1 MIVSPRL
8 TTFIIQSSSSHRQ
21 RPTRA
26 AVKQPYLQM
35 TNTLKPQ
42 QDFPFNDPIG
52 ACVPHGKFCI
62 PATGSGPLNGLTF
75 AVKDIFDVAGH
86 PTGAGNP
93 TWLATHPIAAHTS
106 PLVEQLLAAGATM
119 TGKVITDEL
128 AYSLN
133 GDNMHYG
140 TPVNVNAPGRVPGG
154 SSSGSVAAVAAKLC
168 DFALGSDTGGST
180 RVPASYC
187 GVWGLR
193 TSHALLSR
201 QHVVPLHT
209 SFDTLTWFAHQPEI
223 FTRVGE
229 VLLPASHFTPK
240 RILKP
245 DALWHL
251 ASEDFL
257 EPLQKV
263 LEAAQSMLGVN
274 AQTMSFTR
282 AHETLEQWRQAYVA
296 MGAAEAW
303 ALHGDW
309 IREHQPT
316 FSGPITT
323 RWAQAQ
329 TVTAEQAQAAQ
340 HTVAEIRAHVRAILA
355 DDAIAIV
362 PSAAGLAPLLN
373 ESGDAIDQLRMRTM
387 HITCVAGISGV
398 CQVSITFKN
407 SAGVPVGVSLMGPA
421 GSDLALIRLATALS
435 RALAA

>member
-1 MIVSPRL
+1 MTNANL
-8 TTFIIQSSSSHRQ
+8 TTF
-21 RPTRA
+21 
-26 AVKQPYLQM
+26 
-35 TNTLKPQ
+35 PQ
-42 QDFPFNDPIG
+42 NDPVN
-52 ACVPHGKFCI
+52 ACVPHGKFSL
-62 PATGSGPLNGLTF
+62 PATGSGVLDGLTF
-75 AVKDIFDVAGH
+75 AVKDIFDIAGH

-93 TWLATHPIAAHTS
+93 TWLATHPIPTYTS

-193 TSHALLSR
+193 TTHDLLSR
-201 QHVVPLHT
+201 AHVVPLHT
-209 SFDTLTWFAHQPEI
+209 SFDTLTWFAHDPAT

-229 VLLPASHFTPK
+229 VLLPATSFVP
-240 RILKP
+240 RRLLKP
-245 DALWHL
+245 AALWKL
-251 ASEDFL
+251 ASEDFS
-257 EPLQKV
+257 EPLQKI
-263 LEAAQSMLGVN
+263 LEAAQSMLGLK

-282 AHETLEQWRQAYVA
+282 ETETLEQWRQAYVTL
-296 MGAAEAW
+296 GAAEAW
-303 ALHGDW
+303 GLHGDW
-309 IREHQPT
+309 ITEHQPT
-316 FSGPITT
+316 FSAPISA
-323 RWAQAQ
+323 RWSQAKA
-329 TVTAEQAQAAQ
+329 VSAEQAQAAQ
-340 HTVAEIRAHVRAILA
+340 NKVAEIRAHVRAMLS

-373 ESGDAIDQLRMRTM
+373 ESGEAIDLLRMRTM
-387 HITCVAGISGV
+387 HLTCVAGISGV
-398 CQVSITFKN
+398 CQVSIPFKN

-435 RALAA
+435 KILTA

>member
-1 MIVSPRL
+1 MTKKTAS
-8 TTFIIQSSSSHRQ
+8 TF
-21 RPTRA
+21 PT
-26 AVKQPYLQM
+26 Y
-35 TNTLKPQ
+35 
-42 QDFPFNDPIG
+42 DPIH
-52 ACVPHGKFCI
+52 ACVPHGQFSM
-62 PATGSGPLNGLTF
+62 PATGSGLLNGLTF
-75 AVKDIFDVAGH
+75 AVKDIFDIAGH

-93 TWLATHPIAAHTS
+93 TWLATHPVATHTS
-106 PLVEQLLAAGATM
+106 PLIEQLLAAGATM

-193 TSHALLSR
+193 TTHELLSR
-201 QHVVPLHT
+201 KHVVPLHT
-209 SFDTLTWFAHQPEI
+209 SFDTLTWFAHNPAT
-223 FTRVGE
+223 FTHVGQ
-229 VLLPASHFTPK
+229 VLLPASNFVPK
-240 RILKP
+240 RLLKP
-245 DALWHL
+245 QALWQL
-251 ASEDFL
+251 ASEDFAV
-257 EPLQKV
+257 PLQQV
-263 LEAAQSMLGVN
+263 LDAAQAMLGVT
-274 AQTMSFTR
+274 AETMSFTR
-282 AHETLEQWRQAYVA
+282 DIETLEQWRQAYVA

-303 ALHGDW
+303 ALHGAW
-309 IREHQPT
+309 ILKHQPK
-316 FSGPITT
+316 FSAPITM

-329 TVTAEQAQAAQ
+329 TVTVEQAQAAQ
-340 HTVAEIRAHVRAILA
+340 NTVAEIRAHVRAVLS

-373 ESGDAIDQLRMRTM
+373 ESGDSVDQLRMRTM

-398 CQVSITFKN
+398 CQVSIPLKN

-421 GSDLALIRLATALS
+421 SSDLALIRLATALS
-435 RALAA
+435 NTLPA

>member
-1 MIVSPRL
+1 
-8 TTFIIQSSSSHRQ
+8 
-21 RPTRA
+21 
-26 AVKQPYLQM
+26 M
-35 TNTLKPQ
+35 TNSLKPQ

-52 ACVPHGKFCI
+52 ACVPHGKFCV
-62 PATGSGPLNGLTF
+62 PATGTGSLDGLTF
-75 AVKDIFDVAGH
+75 AVKDIFDVAGY

-93 TWLATHPIAAHTS
+93 TWLTTHPVATHTS

-133 GDNMHYG
+133 GDNIHYG
-140 TPVNVNAPGRVPGG
+140 TPVNENAPGRVPGG

-193 TSHALLSR
+193 TSHDLLSR

-209 SFDTLTWFAHQPEI
+209 SFDTLTWFAHDPNT

-229 VLLPASHFTPK
+229 VLLPASAFVPK
-240 RILKP
+240 RLLKP
-245 DALWHL
+245 LALWQL
-251 ASEDFL
+251 ASEDFWT
-257 EPLQKV
+257 PLRQV
-263 LEAAQSMLGVN
+263 LEATEHLLGVH
-274 AQTMSFTR
+274 AETMSFTR
-282 AHETLEQWRQAYVA
+282 DHETLEQWRQAYVT

-303 ALHGDW
+303 ALHGAW
-309 IREHQPT
+309 ILKHQPT
-316 FSGPITT
+316 FSAPIAT

-329 TVTAEQAQAAQ
+329 TVTAEQAQSAQ
-340 HTVAEIRAHVRAILA
+340 NTVAEIRAHVRAIIG

-373 ESGDAIDQLRMRTM
+373 ESGDTVDQLRMRTM

-398 CQVSITFKN
+398 CQVSIPFKN
-407 SAGVPVGVSLMGPA
+407 SAGVPVGVSLMGPS

-435 RALAA
+435 SALTA

>member
-1 MIVSPRL
+1 M
-8 TTFIIQSSSSHRQ
+8 TQQSL
-21 RPTRA
+21 P
-26 AVKQPYLQM
+26 M
-35 TNTLKPQ
+35 TNTLTPQ
-42 QDFPFNDPIG
+42 QDFPFNDPVK
-52 ACVPHGKFCI
+52 ACVPHGRFCI
-62 PATGSGPLNGLTF
+62 PATGSGSLNGLTF

-93 TWLATHPIAAHTS
+93 TWLATHPVAAHTS

-154 SSSGSVAAVAAKLC
+154 SSSGSVAVVAAKLC

-193 TSHALLSR
+193 TSHDLLSR

-209 SFDTLTWFAHQPEI
+209 SFDTLTWFAHQPDT

-229 VLLPASHFTPK
+229 VLLPASNFEPK

-251 ASEDFL
+251 ASEDFV

-263 LEAAQSMLGVN
+263 LDAAQSMLGVP

-309 IREHQPT
+309 IREHQPI

-340 HTVAEIRAHVRAILA
+340 QTVAEIRAHVRAILA

-398 CQVSITFKN
+398 CQVSIPFKN

-435 RALAA
+435 RTLSA

>member
-1 MIVSPRL
+1 MTPKIIS
-8 TTFIIQSSSSHRQ
+8 TFPI
-21 RPTRA
+21 
-26 AVKQPYLQM
+26 
-35 TNTLKPQ
+35 
-42 QDFPFNDPIG
+42 DDPIN
-52 ACVPHGKFCI
+52 ACVPHGKFSL
-62 PATGSGPLNGLTF
+62 PATGSGLLNGLTF
-75 AVKDIFDVAGH
+75 AVKDIFDITGH

-93 TWLATHPIAAHTS
+93 TWLATHPLATHTS

-154 SSSGSVAAVAAKLC
+154 SSSGSVAAVAAQLC

-193 TSHALLSR
+193 TTHDLLSR
-201 QHVVPLHT
+201 AHVVPLHT
-209 SFDTLTWFAHQPEI
+209 SFDTLTWFAHDADT
-223 FTRVGE
+223 FKRVGQ
-229 VLLPASHFTPK
+229 VLLPATYFVPK
-240 RILKP
+240 RLLKP
-245 DALWHL
+245 QALWNL
-251 ASEDFL
+251 ASEDFS
-257 EPLQKV
+257 EPLHKV
-263 LEAAQSMLGVN
+263 LDAAQSLLGLS

-282 AHETLEQWRQAYVA
+282 DTESLEQWRQAYVI

-303 ALHGDW
+303 ALHGAW

-316 FSGPITT
+316 FSAPISA
-323 RWAQAQ
+323 RWSQAQA
-329 TVTAEQAQAAQ
+329 VSAEQAHAAQ
-340 HTVAEIRAHVRAILA
+340 DKVTEIRAHIRGILG

-373 ESGDAIDQLRMRTM
+373 ESGEAIDLLRMRTM
-387 HITCVAGISGV
+387 HLTCIAGISGM
-398 CQVSITFKN
+398 CQVSIPFKN
-407 SAGVPVGVSLMGPA
+407 NEGVPVGVSLIGPA

-435 RALAA
+435 KILPD

>member
-1 MIVSPRL
+1 MTKKTAS
-8 TTFIIQSSSSHRQ
+8 TF
-21 RPTRA
+21 PT
-26 AVKQPYLQM
+26 Y
-35 TNTLKPQ
+35 
-42 QDFPFNDPIG
+42 DPIH
-52 ACVPHGKFCI
+52 ACVPHGQFSM
-62 PATGSGPLNGLTF
+62 PATGSGLLNSLTF
-75 AVKDIFDVAGH
+75 AVKDIFDIAGH

-93 TWLATHPIAAHTS
+93 TWLATHPVATHTS
-106 PLVEQLLAAGATM
+106 PLIEQLLAAGATM

-193 TSHALLSR
+193 TTHDLLSR
-201 QHVVPLHT
+201 KHVVPLHT
-209 SFDTLTWFAHQPEI
+209 SFDTLTWFAHHPDT

-229 VLLPASHFTPK
+229 VLLPASHFVPK
-240 RILKP
+240 RLLKP
-245 DALWHL
+245 QALWQL
-251 ASEDFL
+251 ASEDFAV
-257 EPLQKV
+257 PLQQV
-263 LEAAQSMLGVN
+263 LDSAQAMLGVT
-274 AQTMSFTR
+274 AETMSFTR
-282 AHETLEQWRQAYVA
+282 DTETLEQWRQAYVT

-303 ALHGDW
+303 ALHGAW
-309 IREHQPT
+309 ILEHQPT
-316 FSGPITT
+316 FSAPISA
-323 RWAQAQ
+323 RWVQAQ
-329 TVTAEQAQAAQ
+329 TVTVEHAQAAQ
-340 HTVAEIRAHVRAILA
+340 HTVTEIRAHVRAVLS

-373 ESGDAIDQLRMRTM
+373 ESGDSVDQLRMRTM

-398 CQVSITFKN
+398 CQVSIPLKN

-435 RALAA
+435 NNLPA

>member
-1 MIVSPRL
+1 
-8 TTFIIQSSSSHRQ
+8 
-21 RPTRA
+21 
-26 AVKQPYLQM
+26 M
-35 TNTLKPQ
+35 TNVKSPPK
-42 QDFPFNDPIG
+42 DFPLNDPVG
-52 ACVPHGKFCI
+52 ACVPHGKFCL
-62 PATGSGPLNGLTF
+62 PATGSGPLDGLTF

-93 TWLATHPIAAHTS
+93 TWLATHPVATHTS

-193 TSHALLSR
+193 TTHDLLSR
-201 QHVVPLHT
+201 EHVVPLHT
-209 SFDTLTWFAHQPEI
+209 SFDTLTWFAHNPNT

-229 VLLPASHFTPK
+229 VLLPATSFTPK
-240 RILKP
+240 RLLKP
-245 DALWHL
+245 QTVWSL
-251 ASEDFL
+251 ASDDFSA
-257 EPLQKV
+257 PLQQV
-263 LEAAQSMLGVN
+263 LDAAQTLLNVQ
-274 AQTMSFTR
+274 AETMSFTR
-282 AHETLEQWRQAYVA
+282 DTETLEQWRQAYVT

-309 IREHQPT
+309 ILAHSPT
-316 FSGPITT
+316 FSAPIAG
-323 RWAQAQ
+323 RWSQAKA
-329 TVTAEQAQAAQ
+329 VTPEQAQLAQ
-340 HTVAEIRAHVRAILA
+340 QKVADIRAHVRGILA

-362 PSAAGLAPLLN
+362 PSAAGLAPLQN
-373 ESGDAIDQLRMRTM
+373 ETGEAVDQLRMRTM
-387 HITCVAGISGV
+387 HITCIAGISGV
-398 CQVSITFKN
+398 CQVSIPFKN
-407 SAGVPVGVSLMGPA
+407 AAGVPVGVSLIGPA
-421 GSDLALIRLATALS
+421 GSDLALIRLATAL
-435 RALAA
+435 AKTLET

>member
-1 MIVSPRL
+1 MTKKTAS
-8 TTFIIQSSSSHRQ
+8 TF
-21 RPTRA
+21 PT
-26 AVKQPYLQM
+26 Y
-35 TNTLKPQ
+35 
-42 QDFPFNDPIG
+42 DPIH
-52 ACVPHGKFCI
+52 ACVPHGQFSM
-62 PATGSGPLNGLTF
+62 PATGSGLLSGLTF
-75 AVKDIFDVAGH
+75 AVKDIFDIAGH

-93 TWLATHPIAAHTS
+93 TWLATHPVATHTS
-106 PLVEQLLAAGATM
+106 PLIEQLLAAGATM

-140 TPVNVNAPGRVPGG
+140 TPVNVNASGRVPGG

-193 TSHALLSR
+193 TTHELLSR
-201 QHVVPLHT
+201 KHVVPLHT
-209 SFDTLTWFAHQPEI
+209 SFDTLTWFAHNPAT
-223 FTRVGE
+223 FTHVGQ
-229 VLLPASHFTPK
+229 VLLPASNFVPK
-240 RILKP
+240 RLLKP
-245 DALWHL
+245 QALWQL
-251 ASEDFL
+251 ASEDFAV
-257 EPLQKV
+257 PLQQV
-263 LEAAQSMLGVN
+263 LDAAQAMLGVT
-274 AQTMSFTR
+274 AETMSFTR
-282 AHETLEQWRQAYVA
+282 DTETLEQWRQAYVA

-303 ALHGDW
+303 ALHGAW
-309 IREHQPT
+309 ILKHQPT
-316 FSGPITT
+316 FSAPITT

-329 TVTAEQAQAAQ
+329 TVTVEQAQAAQ
-340 HTVAEIRAHVRAILA
+340 NTVAEIRAHVRAVLS

-373 ESGDAIDQLRMRTM
+373 ESGDSVDQLRMRTM

-398 CQVSITFKN
+398 CQVSIPLKN

-435 RALAA
+435 NNLPA

>member
-1 MIVSPRL
+1 
-8 TTFIIQSSSSHRQ
+8 
-21 RPTRA
+21 
-26 AVKQPYLQM
+26 M

-52 ACVPHGKFCI
+52 ACVPHGKFCV
-62 PATGSGPLNGLTF
+62 PATGLGSLNGLTF

-93 TWLATHPIAAHTS
+93 TWLATHPVATHTS

-133 GDNMHYG
+133 GDNIHYG

-193 TSHALLSR
+193 TSHDLLSR

-209 SFDTLTWFAHQPEI
+209 SFDTLTWFAHDPNT

-229 VLLPASHFTPK
+229 VLLPASTFVPK
-240 RILKP
+240 RLLKP
-245 DALWHL
+245 QALWQL

-257 EPLQKV
+257 APLQQV
-263 LEAAQSMLGVN
+263 LEAAEHLLGVS
-274 AQTMSFTR
+274 AETMSFTR
-282 AHETLEQWRQAYVA
+282 DHETLEQWRQAYVT

-303 ALHGDW
+303 ALHGAW
-309 IREHQPT
+309 ILKQQPT
-316 FSGPITT
+316 FSAPIAT

-340 HTVAEIRAHVRAILA
+340 NTVAEIRAHVRAILG

-373 ESGDAIDQLRMRTM
+373 ESGDAVDQLRMRTM

-398 CQVSITFKN
+398 CQVSIPLKN
-407 SAGVPVGVSLMGPA
+407 SAGVPVGVSLMGPS

-435 RALAA
+435 SALPA

>member
-1 MIVSPRL
+1 MTKKTAS
-8 TTFIIQSSSSHRQ
+8 TF
-21 RPTRA
+21 PT
-26 AVKQPYLQM
+26 Y
-35 TNTLKPQ
+35 
-42 QDFPFNDPIG
+42 DPIH
-52 ACVPHGKFCI
+52 ACVPHGQFSM
-62 PATGSGPLNGLTF
+62 PATGSGLLNGLTF
-75 AVKDIFDVAGH
+75 AVKDIFDIAGH

-93 TWLATHPIAAHTS
+93 TWLATHPVATHTS
-106 PLVEQLLAAGATM
+106 PLIEQLLAAGATM

-140 TPVNVNAPGRVPGG
+140 TPGNVNAPGRVPGG

-193 TSHALLSR
+193 TTHELLSR
-201 QHVVPLHT
+201 KHVVPLHT
-209 SFDTLTWFAHQPEI
+209 SFDTLTWFAHNPAT
-223 FTRVGE
+223 FTHVGQ
-229 VLLPASHFTPK
+229 VLLPASNFVPK
-240 RILKP
+240 RLLKP
-245 DALWHL
+245 QALWQL
-251 ASEDFL
+251 ASEDFAV
-257 EPLQKV
+257 PLQQV
-263 LEAAQSMLGVN
+263 LDAAQAMLGVT
-274 AQTMSFTR
+274 AETMSFTR
-282 AHETLEQWRQAYVA
+282 DTETLEQWRQAYVA

-303 ALHGDW
+303 ALHGAW
-309 IREHQPT
+309 ILKHQPT
-316 FSGPITT
+316 FSAPITT

-329 TVTAEQAQAAQ
+329 TVTVEQAQAAQ
-340 HTVAEIRAHVRAILA
+340 NTVAEIRAHVRAVLS

-373 ESGDAIDQLRMRTM
+373 ESGDSVDQLRMRTM

-398 CQVSITFKN
+398 CQVSIPLKN

-435 RALAA
+435 NNLPA

>member
-1 MIVSPRL
+1 MPINN
-8 TTFIIQSSSSHRQ
+8 
-21 RPTRA
+21 
-26 AVKQPYLQM
+26 M
-35 TNTLKPQ
+35 TQ
-42 QDFPFNDPIG
+42 HDFPQNDPVN
-52 ACVPHGKFCI
+52 ACVPHGKFSL
-62 PATGSGPLNGLTF
+62 PATGSGLLNNLTF

-93 TWLATHPIAAHTS
+93 TWLATHPIPTHSS
-106 PLVEQLLAAGATM
+106 PLLEQLLAAGATL

-140 TPVNVNAPGRVPGG
+140 TPVNVNAPDRVPGG

-193 TSHALLSR
+193 TTHDLLSR
-201 QHVVPLHT
+201 AHVVPLHT
-209 SFDTLTWFAHQPEI
+209 SFDTLTWFAHDPATFI
-223 FTRVGE
+223 CVGE
-229 VLLPASHFTPK
+229 VLLPASTFVPK
-240 RILKP
+240 RLLKP
-245 DALWHL
+245 EALWQL
-251 ASEDFL
+251 ASEDFAA
-257 EPLQKV
+257 PLQKV
-263 LEAAQSMLGVN
+263 LSAAQSMLGVK

-282 AHETLEQWRQAYVA
+282 DTETLEQWRQAYVT

-303 ALHGDW
+303 GLHGAW
-309 IREHQPT
+309 ITEHQPT
-316 FSGPITT
+316 FSAPISA
-323 RWAQAQ
+323 RWSQAKAV
-329 TVTAEQAQAAQ
+329 TVEQAQAAQ
-340 HTVAEIRAHVRAILA
+340 HKVSEIRAHVRAVLS

-373 ESGDAIDQLRMRTM
+373 ESGEAIDHLRMRTM
-387 HITCVAGISGV
+387 HLTCIAGISGV
-398 CQVSITFKN
+398 CQVSIPFKN

-435 RALAA
+435 NALPA

>member
-1 MIVSPRL
+1 LI
-8 TTFIIQSSSSHRQ
+8 
-21 RPTRA
+21 
-26 AVKQPYLQM
+26 
-35 TNTLKPQ
+35 
-42 QDFPFNDPIG
+42 
-52 ACVPHGKFCI
+52 
-62 PATGSGPLNGLTF
+62 
-75 AVKDIFDVAGH
+75 
-86 PTGAGNP
+86 
-93 TWLATHPIAAHTS
+93 
-106 PLVEQLLAAGATM
+106 EQLLAAGATM

-193 TSHALLSR
+193 TTHDLLSR
-201 QHVVPLHT
+201 KHVVPLHT
-209 SFDTLTWFAHQPEI
+209 SFDTLTWFAHHPDT
-223 FTRVGE
+223 FTRVGL
-229 VLLPASHFTPK
+229 VLLPASRFTPK
-240 RILKP
+240 RLLKP
-245 DALWHL
+245 QALWQL
-251 ASEDFL
+251 ASEDFAT
-257 EPLQKV
+257 PLQRV
-263 LEAAQSMLGVN
+263 LDAAEHLLGVT
-274 AQTMSFTR
+274 AETMSFTR
-282 AHETLEQWRQAYVA
+282 DTETLEQWRQAYVT

-303 ALHGDW
+303 ALHGAW
-309 IREHQPT
+309 ILKHQPT
-316 FSGPITT
+316 FSAPITT

-329 TVTAEQAQAAQ
+329 TVTVEQAQAAQ
-340 HTVAEIRAHVRAILA
+340 HTVTEIRAHVRAVLS

-373 ESGDAIDQLRMRTM
+373 ESGDSVDQLRMRTM

-398 CQVSITFKN
+398 CQVSIPLKN

-435 RALAA
+435 NNLPA

>member
-1 MIVSPRL
+1 MTKKTAS
-8 TTFIIQSSSSHRQ
+8 TF
-21 RPTRA
+21 PT
-26 AVKQPYLQM
+26 Y
-35 TNTLKPQ
+35 
-42 QDFPFNDPIG
+42 DPIH
-52 ACVPHGKFCI
+52 ACVPHGQFSM
-62 PATGSGPLNGLTF
+62 PATGSGLLNSLTF
-75 AVKDIFDVAGH
+75 AVKDIFDIAGH

-93 TWLATHPIAAHTS
+93 TWLATHPVATHTS
-106 PLVEQLLAAGATM
+106 PLIEQLLAAGATM

-193 TSHALLSR
+193 TTHDLLSR
-201 QHVVPLHT
+201 KHVVPLHT
-209 SFDTLTWFAHQPEI
+209 SFDTLTWFAHHPDT

-229 VLLPASHFTPK
+229 VLLPASHFVPK
-240 RILKP
+240 RLLKP
-245 DALWHL
+245 QALWQL
-251 ASEDFL
+251 ASEDFAV
-257 EPLQKV
+257 PLQQV
-263 LEAAQSMLGVN
+263 LDSAQAMLGVT
-274 AQTMSFTR
+274 AETMSFTR
-282 AHETLEQWRQAYVA
+282 DTETLEKWRQAYVT

-303 ALHGDW
+303 ALHGAW
-309 IREHQPT
+309 ILEHQPT
-316 FSGPITT
+316 FSAPISA
-323 RWAQAQ
+323 RWVQAQ
-329 TVTAEQAQAAQ
+329 TVTVEQAQAAQ
-340 HTVAEIRAHVRAILA
+340 HTVTEIRAHVRAVLS

-373 ESGDAIDQLRMRTM
+373 ESGDSVDQLRMRTM

-398 CQVSITFKN
+398 CQVSIPLKN

-435 RALAA
+435 NNLPA

>member
-1 MIVSPRL
+1 
-8 TTFIIQSSSSHRQ
+8 
-21 RPTRA
+21 
-26 AVKQPYLQM
+26 M
-35 TNTLKPQ
+35 TNTLAPK

-62 PATGSGPLNGLTF
+62 RATGDGPLNGLRF
-75 AVKDIFDVAGH
+75 AVKDIFDVADH

-93 TWLATHPIAAHTS
+93 TWLATHPVATHTS

-193 TSHALLSR
+193 TTHDLLSR
-201 QHVVPLHT
+201 KHVVPLHT
-209 SFDTLTWFAHQPEI
+209 SFDTMTWFAHDPAT

-229 VLLPASHFTPK
+229 VLLPASNFVPK
-240 RILKP
+240 RLLKP
-245 DALWHL
+245 QALWQL
-251 ASEDFL
+251 ASEDFVA
-257 EPLQKV
+257 PLQKV
-263 LEAAQSMLGVN
+263 LDAAQVMLGVT
-274 AQTMSFTR
+274 AETMSFTR
-282 AHETLEQWRQAYVA
+282 DTETLEQWRQAYVT

-303 ALHGDW
+303 ALHGAW
-309 IREHQPT
+309 ILEHQPT
-316 FSGPITT
+316 FSAPISA
-323 RWAQAQ
+323 RWALAQAVTSAQAQ
-329 TVTAEQAQAAQ
+329 PAQ
-340 HTVAEIRAHVRAILA
+340 HKVAEIRAHVRAILS

-373 ESGDAIDQLRMRTM
+373 ESGDSVERLRMRTM
-387 HITCVAGISGV
+387 HLTCVVGISGV
-398 CQVSITFKN
+398 CQVSIPFKN
-407 SAGVPVGVSLMGPA
+407 SAGVPVGVSLVGPA

-435 RALAA
+435 STLTA

>member
-1 MIVSPRL
+1 MIKQTVS
-8 TTFIIQSSSSHRQ
+8 S
-21 RPTRA
+21 
-26 AVKQPYLQM
+26 
-35 TNTLKPQ
+35 
-42 QDFPFNDPIG
+42 FPAHDPIH
-52 ACVPHGKFCI
+52 ACVPHGQFTM
-62 PATGSGPLNGLTF
+62 PATGSGLLNGLTF
-75 AVKDIFDVAGH
+75 AVKDIFDIAGH

-93 TWLATHPIAAHTS
+93 TWLATHPVATNTS

-133 GDNMHYG
+133 GDNIHYG

-193 TSHALLSR
+193 TTHDLLSR
-201 QHVVPLHT
+201 QHVVPLHA
-209 SFDTLTWFAHQPEI
+209 SFDTLTWFAHDPET

-229 VLLPASHFTPK
+229 VLLPVSTFVPK
-240 RILKP
+240 RLLKP
-245 DALWHL
+245 QALWQL
-251 ASEDFL
+251 ASKDFAV
-257 EPLQKV
+257 PLQQV
-263 LEAAQSMLGVN
+263 LAAAEHLLGVT
-274 AQTMSFTR
+274 AETMSFTR
-282 AHETLEQWRQAYVA
+282 DTETLEQWRQAYVA

-303 ALHGDW
+303 ALHGAW
-309 IREHQPT
+309 ILKHQPT
-316 FSGPITT
+316 FSAPITT

-329 TVTAEQAQAAQ
+329 TVTVEQAQAEQ
-340 HTVAEIRAHVRAILA
+340 HTVAEIRAHVRAVLS

-373 ESGDAIDQLRMRTM
+373 ESGDSVDQLRMRTM

-398 CQVSITFKN
+398 CQVSIPLKN

-435 RALAA
+435 STLPA

>member
-1 MIVSPRL
+1 
-8 TTFIIQSSSSHRQ
+8 
-21 RPTRA
+21 
-26 AVKQPYLQM
+26 M
-35 TNTLKPQ
+35 TNANLNT
-42 QDFPFNDPIG
+42 FPHHDPIH
-52 ACVPHGKFCI
+52 ACVPHGKFRM
-62 PATGSGPLNGLTF
+62 PATGSGLLNGLTF

-93 TWLATHPIAAHTS
+93 TWLATHPVATHTS

-193 TSHALLSR
+193 TTHDLLSR
-201 QHVVPLHT
+201 AHVVPLHT
-209 SFDTLTWFAHQPEI
+209 SFDTLTWFAHDPAT
-223 FTRVGE
+223 FTHVGE
-229 VLLPASHFTPK
+229 VLLPASNFVPK
-240 RILKP
+240 RLLKP
-245 DALWHL
+245 QALWQL
-251 ASEDFL
+251 ASEDFAA
-257 EPLQKV
+257 PLQKV
-263 LEAAQSMLGVN
+263 LDAAQALLGVT
-274 AQTMSFTR
+274 AETMSFTR
-282 AHETLEQWRQAYVA
+282 DTETLEDWRQAYVT

-303 ALHGDW
+303 ALHGAW
-309 IREHQPT
+309 ILKHQPT
-316 FSGPITT
+316 FSAPISG
-323 RWAQAQ
+323 RWALAQA
-329 TVTAEQAQAAQ
+329 VTAGQASTAQ
-340 HTVAEIRAHVRAILA
+340 HKVAEIRAHVRTVLG

-373 ESGDAIDQLRMRTM
+373 ESGEAIDQLRMRTM
-387 HITCVAGISGV
+387 HLTCAVGISGV
-398 CQVSITFKN
+398 CQVSIPFKN
-407 SAGVPVGVSLMGPA
+407 SAGVPVGVSVIGPA

-435 RALAA
+435 STLTA